1 MENGSGVKAPVV
13 LHVIILW
20 SGDSAWSSAVTFSGR
35 VPVLYSVLRVSRF
48 QFQLFGFCPQR
59 RFLPNAHPVLG
70 PAETCIHMQE
80 RRQRKVSNINAFSP
94 PGFDALN
101 RYLLFSFKV
110 AELINTCHKGPLLFR
125 RRGVKQW
132 PTLWW
137 SMRILPG
144 SRQELQEA
152 GV

>member
-1 MENGSGVKAPVV
+1 MENGPGVKAPVV
-13 LHVIILW
+13 LQVIILW
-20 SGDSAWSSAVTFSGR
+20 SGDSVWSSAVTSKGR

-48 QFQLFGFCPQR
+48 QFQHFGPEWH
-59 RFLPNAHPVLG
+59 FLPNAHPVLG

-80 RRQRKVSNINAFSP
+80 RRQRKVSNINTFSP
-94 PGFDALN
+94 PGLDTLN
-101 RYLLFSFKV
+101 RYLLFCFKV